1 MELMKAI
8 GKFIQYLDIEKG
20 ASYHTVKSYTED
32 LLHWKDYMTQGPKK
46 GVAESGEDPDIDSI
60 QTQAMLNYVASLF
73 RDRLSKASIAR
84 RISTLRS
91 FYKYLLTHDIVKTD
105 PVRDISAPKFIRK
118 IPNFLTIDEI
128 VSLIDA
134 PRSDLKLGLR
144 DRAILE
150 LLYATGIR
158 VSELVALD
166 EGKVNH
172 KEGIIRVM
180 GKGKKE
186 RLVPF
191 GSKAKEALEIYL
203 DSKPEAQAWQRPL
216 FQNYRD
222 GRLSARSV
230 HRMVKKYAGKTALK
244 KGLSPHSIRHT
255 FATHLLESGADLRVI
270 QELLGHSSLST
281 TQRYTHVNLD
291 RLISVYDKAH
301 PRA

>member
-8 GKFIQYLDIEKG
+8 GQFIHYLDIEKG

-32 LLHWKDYMTQGPKK
+32 LLHWKDYIIRSPKK
-46 GVAESGEDPDIDSI
+46 GAAESGDDPDIDSV
-60 QTQAMLNYVASLF
+60 QTQDILNYVASLF
-73 RDRLSKASIAR
+73 RERLSKASIAR
-84 RISTLRS
+84 KISTLRS
-91 FYKYLLTHDIVKTD
+91 FFKYLITHDFVKMD

-118 IPNFLTIDEI
+118 IPNFLTIDEV
-128 VSLIDA
+128 VSLLNA
-134 PRSDLKLGLR
+134 PGSDHKLGLR

-166 EGKVNH
+166 EGLVNY

-203 DSKPEAQAWQRPL
+203 DSKSEGQVWQRPL
-216 FQNYRD
+216 FQNFRG
-222 GRLSARSV
+222 GRLSTRSV
-230 HRMVKKYAGKTALK
+230 HRLVKKYAGKTALK